1 MRACLNDWQLISTTC
16 TVSRTLC
23 THKEK
28 ENNNKIENNYAFL
41 KDTLLKNI
49 PMEKGR
55 RETTLEVKL
64 LAENFKEVVVRELKI
79 FLTQYY
85 VLKKKY

>member
-1 MRACLNDWQLISTTC
+1 MRACLIDWQFISTTC

-28 ENNNKIENNYAFL
+28 ENNNTIENNYAFL
-41 KDTLLKNI
+41 KDTLLKTS

-55 RETTLEVKL
+55 HENTLQVKL
-64 LAENFKEVVVRELKI
+64 LAEYLKKVVAKELKT